1 MFAPPKI
8 FSMPTPV
15 QLIGHL
21 KILAYA
27 KKHERCGVQY
37 QYVELISLRRCKAE
51 GVFERASNN
60 IAIKYLIRQ
69 MINTVL

>member
-21 KILAYA
+21 KILALQ
-27 KKHERCGVQY
+27 KNMNV
-37 QYVELISLRRCKAE
+37 VEYST
-51 GVFERASNN
+51 S
-60 IAIKYLIRQ
+60 
-69 MINTVL
+69 T